1 LNWEDSEVALAVGL
15 DIPEMVYILKLAEYL
30 ASTMTYNVVLE
41 VWEYARFPHCTGR
54 DDICVETGDI
64 ADIID

>member
-1 LNWEDSEVALAVGL
+1 LNWEDSKVALVVGL

-41 VWEYARFPHCTGR
+41 VWEYARFPHCTSG
-54 DDICVETGDI
+54 DDISMETRDI
-64 ADIID
+64 VDIID

>member
-1 LNWEDSEVALAVGL
+1 LNWEDSEVALAVGF

-30 ASTMTYNVVLE
+30 ASTSTYDVVLE
-41 VWEYARFPHCTGR
+41 IWEEVGLPHCTGGN
-54 DDICVETGDI
+54 DISVKIRDI